1 MRSPG
6 IGGGSRKRLGEA
18 GQTLIEVVLVVPL
31 LVALVFGAIELGR
44 YAYLSILVGNAAEAG
59 SLYGSQSL
67 SAAMDATGNVELAAK
82 SDFQNNG
89 QPTSSLT
96 VTSWVY
102 CGCDSGGTINYTYG
116 GKTRLMCTPGGNP
129 ALDPTCDGGTAGHW
143 VNMVTVTATST
154 FHPLFSYPWIPTSL
168 TISRTSSMRV
178 ANTF

>member
-1 MRSPG
+1 MKSQGIQGRSRRP
-6 IGGGSRKRLGEA
+6 LHQA
-18 GQTLIEVVLVVPL
+18 GQALIESVLVVPL

-67 SAAMDATGNVELAAK
+67 SDAMSPGEVQTAVQN
-82 SDFQNNG
+82 DFQNNG
-89 QPTSSLT
+89 QATSGLT

-102 CGCDSGGTINYTYG
+102 CGCDSGGTISYTYG

-129 ALDPTCDGGTAGHW
+129 ALDPTCNNGAAGHF
-143 VNMVTVTATST
+143 VDLIKVQASYT

-168 TISRTSSMRV
+168 AISRNSKMRV